1 MLKPNPLC
9 PPPRFGRAGGGLD
22 PTATDAVVAGTRR
35 SRPFVSA
42 EDFDATGILAGMDPC
57 ESRYWWVPELHG
69 SVTAPVVQAT
79 SRPASRPP
87 AAA

>member
-9 PPPRFGRAGGGLD
+9 PPPRLDRRGLPVAADGTGGPPRG
-22 PTATDAVVAGTRR
+22 
-35 SRPFVSA
+35 RPFVSA

-57 ESRYWWVPELHG
+57 ESRYWWMPELHVSAAFPG
-69 SVTAPVVQAT
+69 GQAT

>member
-22 PTATDAVVAGTRR
+22 PTAT
-35 SRPFVSA
+35 VSA